1 MKILIVED
9 EKRLCG
15 TIAKHLKDEGYATDK
30 CYDGGEV
37 MDYLAGTEYDAVVL
51 DVMLPGIDGFT
62 VLKEM
67 RQKKMTVPVLI
78 LTAKSDIEDKVRGL
92 DLGADDYLTKPF
104 SLDELSARIRVMI
117 RRNGVEQLDNTLTAG
132 PLTLDRDKKIAV
144 REGREISLTAK
155 EFAILEYLMHNRGIV
170 LSRDK
175 IEHHV
180 WNYDYAGSS
189 NIVEVYIRNI
199 RGKID
204 DGFDEKLITTIR
216 GMGYVI
222 R

>member
-1 MKILIVED
+1 MKVLIVED
-9 EKRLCG
+9 EKRLCR
-15 TIAKHLKDEGYATDK
+15 IVAKHLKDEGYTTDM

-51 DVMLPGIDGFT
+51 DVMLPGVDGFT
-62 VLKEM
+62 LLKEM
-67 RQKKMTVPVLI
+67 RQRRMNVPVLI
-78 LTAKSDIEDKVRGL
+78 LTAKSDIKDKVTGL
-92 DLGADDYLTKPF
+92 DIGADDYLTKPF
-104 SLDELSARIRVMI
+104 LLEELSARLRVMI
-117 RRNGVEQLDNTLTAG
+117 RRGGVERLDSTLTAG
-132 PLTLDRDKKIAV
+132 PLTLDTDKKIAI

-155 EFAILEYLMHNRGIV
+155 EYGILEYLMHNRGIV
-170 LSRDK
+170 LSREK
-175 IEHHV
+175 IEHHI
-180 WNYDYAGSS
+180 WNYDYVGSS

-204 DGFDEKLITTIR
+204 DDFDEKLITTVR

>member
-1 MKILIVED
+1 MKVLIVED
-9 EKRLCG
+9 EKRLCR
-15 TIAKHLKDEGYATDK
+15 IVAKHLKDEGYTTDM

-51 DVMLPGIDGFT
+51 DVMLPGVDGFT
-62 VLKEM
+62 LLKEM
-67 RQKKMTVPVLI
+67 RQRRMTVPVLI
-78 LTAKSDIEDKVRGL
+78 LTAKSDIKDKVTGL
-92 DLGADDYLTKPF
+92 DIGADDYLTKPF
-104 SLDELSARIRVMI
+104 LLEELSARLRVMI
-117 RRNGVEQLDNTLTAG
+117 RRGGVERLDSTLTAG
-132 PLTLDRDKKIAV
+132 PLTLDTDKKIAI

-155 EFAILEYLMHNRGIV
+155 EYGILEYLMHNRGIV
-170 LSRDK
+170 LSREK
-175 IEHHV
+175 IEHHI
-180 WNYDYAGSS
+180 WNYDYVGSS

-204 DGFDEKLITTIR
+204 DDFDEKLITTVR